1 MKFKVLNEFEKKNNE
16 IKSLKEKLE
25 KQSKENVKLKKLADN
40 RGEMEVYVEN
50 EQLKTKLSEAVQICS
65 ELVLNTEQLIQL
77 NNKGVDK
84 HKLNITKDC
93 IDKATVFLSDS
104 AFSKLESSGIIKK
117 ILDRK
122 TNPISKPVD
131 NRPVKTSSTVT
142 TGSADARS
150 CQTNGPNAQ
159 STQEAILKEFMGVVS
174 KLRSLIDDFRAN
186 RLTYKDFSTKLD
198 DLFETLDKQYRYLE
212 QLQLSHLES
221 DSRLKS
227 AERMLKYEAALKDR
241 IKVDLAKSM
250 NKLESIISKTK
261 QIA

>member
-1 MKFKVLNEFEKKNNE
+1 MEETGDLEDRSCALENFPSTYVDLSKLTESTLPSLSIEESQMDHDFLLKEYYEKMDQLRKENFDLKLKIYLLESNEPMTPESELKFKVLNEFEKKNNE

-25 KQSKENVKLKKLADN
+25 KQS
-40 RGEMEVYVEN
+40 
-50 EQLKTKLSEAVQICS
+50 
-65 ELVLNTEQLIQL
+65 
-77 NNKGVDK
+77 
-84 HKLNITKDC
+84 
-93 IDKATVFLSDS
+93 
-104 AFSKLESSGIIKK
+104 
-117 ILDRK
+117 
-122 TNPISKPVD
+122 
-131 NRPVKTSSTVT
+131 
-142 TGSADARS
+142 SADARS